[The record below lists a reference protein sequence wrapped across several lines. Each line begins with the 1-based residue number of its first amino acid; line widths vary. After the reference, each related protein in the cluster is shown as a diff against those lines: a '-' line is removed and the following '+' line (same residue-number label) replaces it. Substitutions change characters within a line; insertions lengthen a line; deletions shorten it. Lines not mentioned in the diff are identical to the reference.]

1 MTTLTNRDDL
11 AAYLD
16 FIFGYIEADNI
27 CIALRGVG
35 EKGTDGEGDFREA
48 VACPMPTSSF
58 DVDRIFGHIQ
68 RWSQYGRASFIV
80 PAAIDGAALS
90 DKHATEDRVRLL
102 TTIVVDIDKG
112 NTAEKLAYAQ
122 RRLGEASMVVFSG
135 GITEAGAPKLHAY
148 WRLSEASD
156 RIAEIAAARKVLALK
171 VGGDSAFGRSTQVI
185 RIPGSV
191 YAKGGAQKPCHIA
204 NRTNY
209 EYDLDDLLAAI
220 ADMEIME
227 GIEVDQAKLSPQGSL
242 LPAPLPGGG
251 INFSGFKDRPEKEP
265 ASFTEDVHEGGDID
279 KSRWSELGRVAGTH
293 IAWARQGRM
302 SLDEAKAHVWTWAE
316 LHQKPPFPPARLESE
331 WKNLVALDVRKH
343 GPMPGQ
349 ALGNPNDGKLID
361 YQQNSEGRYEQP
373 HTLSEFIV
381 SEWAAGEAPQR
392 KFLVDG
398 LVLAGKAHMLA
409 AEGGAG
415 KTMMLL
421 DLGLKIA
428 SHRAGRIQSWCGL
441 PLTDDAGGT
450 VVMFTTEDD
459 QDELHIR
466 LSDMA
471 TKEKLQ
477 EAGPRLIIIPT
488 INIGGA
494 FALVE
499 RVPGTG
505 ATKFSAKWTAWL
517 NQLREV
523 HDLKMVVIDTL
534 NTTLH
539 GEENNATIINEYIQA
554 AAAVVCG
561 ELGAALVI
569 THHVRKPGA
578 NTKIYTAEDMKNSIR
593 GSTAL
598 VGAFRVTLGIWHAPD
613 FKERLTRMGRSPHP
627 GQLYNFAVVK
637 ANNPQ
642 MTFGIRTLI
651 REPNGMLT
659 DITDTEKTLVADT
672 ADEQAAWLVHA
683 VAYAAE
689 QGHPFTMGDVMKK
702 PPNGRKHLLPAILQ
716 GVSERD
722 MKRMVEDLVASGR
735 FKQSN
740 PKGKG
745 NYKYLDVPNGPLAR
759 NISPDDGGPYRIAEG
774 GDFEPPS
781 WNHEFRFHAVEGRI
795 VPAGQEDARTIK
807 LGSRGDQKM
816 QNAQKMQPQEKGS
829 CASAFFKRFGPDL
842 HLISEA

>member
-1 MTTLTNRDDL
+1 MTTHTNRDDL

-16 FIFGYIEADNI
+16 FIFGYVDADNT

-35 EKGTDGEGDFREA
+35 EKGTAGEGDFREP
-48 VACPMPTSSF
+48 VIVPMPQSSF

-68 RWSQYGRASFIV
+68 RWSQFGRASFIV

-102 TTIVVDIDKG
+102 TTIIVDIDKG

-122 RRLGEASMVVFSG
+122 KHLGAASMVVFSG
-135 GITEAGAPKLHAY
+135 GTTDEGQPKLHAY
-148 WRLSEASD
+148 WRLSEPSD
-156 RIAEIAAARKVLALK
+156 QIHAISAARKMLALK
-171 VGGDSAFGRSTQVI
+171 VGGDAAFGRSTQVI
-185 RIPGSV
+185 RIPGSI
-191 YAKGGAQKPCHIA
+191 YGKGGVAKSCHIA

-209 EYDLDDLLAAI
+209 EYDLGDLLAAI
-220 ADMEIME
+220 EAMPVME
-227 GIEVDQAKLSPQGSL
+227 GLEVDQQKL
-242 LPAPLPGGG
+242 LPMVSPSMPGGG
-251 INFSGFKDRPEKEP
+251 LNFSGFKGHPDKE
-265 ASFTEDVHEGGDID
+265 AVSFAEDVHEGGDID
-279 KSRWSELGRVAGTH
+279 KSRWSELGRIAGTH

-302 SLDEAKAHVWTWAE
+302 SLEEAKGHVWTWAE
-316 LHQKPPFPPARLESE
+316 LHQKPPFPAARLESE

-349 ALGNPNDGKLID
+349 EVVAVDEGGKTIEMVRNGEGKFE
-361 YQQNSEGRYEQP
+361 QQHE
-373 HTLSEFIV
+373 LSEFVV
-381 SEWAAGEAPQR
+381 SQWAAGEAPTR

-398 LVLAGKAHMLA
+398 LILAGKAHMLA

-428 SHRAGRIQSWCGL
+428 THRPGKLQSWCGL

-459 QDELHIR
+459 KDELHIR

-471 TKEKLQ
+471 DQDRIKA
-477 EAGPRLIIIPT
+477 AGRRLIIIPT

-499 RVPGTG
+499 RERATG
-505 ATKFSAKWTAWL
+505 AAMFSKKWTAWL

-523 HDLKMVVIDTL
+523 ADLKAVVIDTL

-561 ELGAALVI
+561 ELGAALII
-569 THHVRKPGA
+569 THHVRKPGQ

-613 FKERLTRMGRSPHP
+613 FKERLTRMGKSPHP

-637 ANNPQ
+637 ANNPE
-642 MTFGIRTLI
+642 MAFGIRTLL
-651 REPNGMLT
+651 REPNGMLR
-659 DITDTEKTLVADT
+659 DITDSEKTLVADT

-683 VAYAAE
+683 VAYGAE
-689 QGHPFTMGDVMKK
+689 QGHPFTVNALMKK

-716 GVSERD
+716 AMSERD
-722 MKRMVEDLVASGR
+722 MKDLCERLLEKEDGRLVQA
-735 FKQSN
+735 N
-740 PKGKG
+740 PKGKGG
-745 NYKYLDVPNGPLAR
+745 NYKYLDVPAGPLAK
-759 NISPDDGGPYRIAEG
+759 NISPEDGGPYRVAEG
-774 GDFEPPS
+774 GDFKPPS
-781 WNHEFRFHAVEGRI
+781 WEHEFRFHPIEMRI
-795 VPAGQEDARTIK
+795 VPAGQESARTVK
-807 LGSRGDQKM
+807 WGARGADA
-816 QNAQKMQPQEKGS
+816 QNRRADENGPRTS
-829 CASAFFKRFGPDL
+829 ASFARFGPNL
-842 HLISEA
+842 HLVSID